1 MFRIVLFLL
10 TLAISFLGT
19 PVNTA
24 KAQYPIFLGT
34 GQYRL
39 PWVEPMYTTPSFSST
54 KTAVRIPGV
63 GVFNVRDQFELDR
76 LMVNLERSGR
86 IPPAAMRG
94 GQGTQNTQSPG
105 QPSGLR
111 RGTDPLPLP
120 WPGQPAA
127 RPCQPPTGPYNSFFG
142 GYPMQRCYPNI
153 GS

>member
-1 MFRIVLFLL
+1 MIRIVLLA
-10 TLAISFLGT
+10 LAIVTLGI

-34 GQYRL
+34 GPYRL
-39 PWVEPMYTTPSFSST
+39 PWVEPMYTTPSGSST
-54 KTAVRIPGV
+54 KTKINIPGV
-63 GVFNVRDQFELDR
+63 GVFAVKDQFELDR

-94 GQGTQNTQSPG
+94 VQPTRNTQSPG
-105 QPSGLR
+105 QPSGML

-120 WPGQPAA
+120 WPGQP
-127 RPCQPPTGPYNSFFG
+127 PTGNQCQPLTGAFNSFFG
-142 GYPMQRCYPNI
+142 GRPMQRCYPKF